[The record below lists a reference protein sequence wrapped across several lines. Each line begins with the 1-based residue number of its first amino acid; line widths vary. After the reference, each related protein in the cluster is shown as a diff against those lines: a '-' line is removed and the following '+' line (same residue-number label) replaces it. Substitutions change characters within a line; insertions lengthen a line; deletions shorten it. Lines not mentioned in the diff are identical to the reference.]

1 MELYSLNLEKTFF
14 ILILWNF
21 IAFWTMGWDKRQA
34 RRQGPRAA
42 ERTLLM
48 MAFLFGA
55 AGILTGMLVFRHKTR
70 HWSFRLGIPVLL
82 IANGWLLYRL
92 WLGQG

>member
-1 MELYSLNLEKTFF
+1 
-14 ILILWNF
+14 
-21 IAFWTMGWDKRQA
+21 
-34 RRQGPRAA
+34 
-42 ERTLLM
+42 
-48 MAFLFGA
+48 
-55 AGILTGMLVFRHKTR
+55 MLVFRHKTR